1 MIVHRPVSTEM
12 NAFISTLP
20 GVFDAIETS
29 DEVRDA
35 FIFAAWRKVAGEQV
49 YTRTTPLLV
58 EEKRL
63 VIAVADKTWKRNL
76 ETLASQLLF
85 KLNANLGKPLV
96 DFIEFRV
103 SASDIVPSAIKT
115 EKVDEASTPPMEVAV
130 SARSIRSEELRS
142 TVMRA
147 AANCLSRRK

>member
-1 MIVHRPVSTEM
+1 M

-20 GVFDAIETS
+20 GVFDAIEAS

-35 FIFAAWRKVAGEQV
+35 FIFAAWRNVAGEQV
-49 YTRTTPLLV
+49 YTRTMPLLV

-85 KLNANLGKPLV
+85 KLNAALGKSLV

-103 SASDIVPSAIKT
+103 SPSDVEPSAIKADHV
-115 EKVDEASTPPMEVAV
+115 EEEFTPPVELAV
-130 SARSIRSEELRS
+130 SARSIRSEELRA
-142 TVMRA
+142 TVLRA
-147 AANCLSRRK
+147 AANCLARPK

>member
-1 MIVHRPVSTEM
+1 MIVHRRVTTEM

-20 GVFDAIETS
+20 GVFDAIEAS

-35 FIFAAWRKVAGEQV
+35 FIFAAWRNVAGEQV
-49 YTRTTPLLV
+49 YSRTRPLLF

-63 VIAVADKTWKRNL
+63 VIAVSDKTWKRNL

-85 KLNANLGKPLV
+85 KLNAAMGKSLI
-96 DFIEFRV
+96 DFIEFRI
-103 SASDIVPSAIKT
+103 SPSDIVPQT
-115 EKVDEASTPPMEVAV
+115 ERTSDITEAPSPPMEISV
-130 SARSIRSEELRS
+130 SARSIRSEGLRE
-142 TVMRA
+142 TVLQA